1 MSEELFL
8 RHCSPTLAGMKTGS
22 LFNAPYSEKNEIKDT
37 VRSLNQR
44 LASKGIRVLPMRAN
58 ENRVLLYVYRP
69 KKLED
74 DIKNEA
80 ARYILEK
87 RGYQCEKPGMC
98 VTRLMK
104 LLREGGEFPH
114 EIGLFLGYP
123 PEDVEGF
130 IENSHECKMSGFWK
144 VYGDVHSAE
153 LLFNKYKKCT
163 KVYCEQWKNGKTIE
177 RLTVKG

>member
-1 MSEELFL
+1 MIS
-8 RHCSPTLAGMKTGS
+8 KTKRRVI
-22 LFNAPYSEKNEIKDT
+22 F
-37 VRSLNQR
+37 
-44 LASKGIRVLPMRAN
+44 SKSAVISAKSR
-58 ENRVLLYVYRP
+58 
-69 KKLED
+69 D
-74 DIKNEA
+74 
-80 ARYILEK
+80 
-87 RGYQCEKPGMC
+87 
-98 VTRLMK
+98 
-104 LLREGGEFPH
+104 